1 MSPAG
6 TELRSR
12 GLLPSARSPSQT
24 CAPGGSLSILT
35 EPVAGVGTGVAEL
48 TGVGLVCDRSG
59 RDELPLVRILAS
71 SRAGLLNQWETEPT
85 TPAATKTI
93 NATPPRTADKS
104 RRRLACLGTGS
115 DPLV

>member
-1 MSPAG
+1 MPPSG

-12 GLLPSARSPSQT
+12 GVVPSSCSPSQT

-59 RDELPLVRILAS
+59 RDEPPLSGIWAPSGGAVQ
-71 SRAGLLNQWETEPT
+71 NKWEPDPT
-85 TPAATKTI
+85 PPAAATTI
-93 NATPPRTADKS
+93 NATPPITAGKS
-104 RRRLACLGTGS
+104 R
-115 DPLV
+115 